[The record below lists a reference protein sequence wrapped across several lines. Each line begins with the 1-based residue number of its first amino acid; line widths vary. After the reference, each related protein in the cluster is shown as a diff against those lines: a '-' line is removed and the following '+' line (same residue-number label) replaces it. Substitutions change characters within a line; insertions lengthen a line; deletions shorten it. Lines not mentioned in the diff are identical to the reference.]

1 MLLLDHVSIGVPD
14 LDAARPFYD
23 AIMDAL
29 GPRKVYDRP
38 DAVGYGERCSA
49 SDIQSS
55 CLAVYLDPGPV
66 QPGPDVHR
74 SSGLDERPA
83 ALARSIGSAN
93 GSYSA
98 SALIRPQ
105 RKEPPPLAIARAEAV
120 DAPMDQRVKPPS
132 MVMLDPVMYPA
143 SSLAM

>member
-83 ALARSIGSAN
+83 AFGEVDRFRERQLFSVSPYTASKEG
-93 GSYSA
+93 A
-98 SALIRPQ
+98 SAPGYC
-105 RKEPPPLAIARAEAV
+105 EGGGG
-120 DAPMDQRVKPPS
+120 
-132 MVMLDPVMYPA
+132 
-143 SSLAM
+143 